1 MLDSTAGVAAEG
13 QGKNARQL
21 LESVVVE
28 TGDDGIAVS
37 VLAVLELA
45 HGISAQI
52 RPNVAKRG
60 SVFSMNC

>member
-1 MLDSTAGVAAEG
+1 MLDFTAGVAAEG

-37 VLAVLELA
+37 VLTVLELA
-45 HGISAQI
+45 QGISAQI